1 MRAIGDITHQPR
13 RSKAAIVSSILDQLE
28 RPFLPTSP
36 GGADST
42 NEATVA
48 CFDAILGRVCSK
60 RYLGRRLVGMP

>member
-13 RSKAAIVSSILDQLE
+13 RSKAAYVSSRLNCLE

-36 GGADST
+36 GGADSM

-48 CFDAILGRVCSK
+48 CFDAMFSVCLSK
-60 RYLGRRLVGMP
+60 AVYGWSFGGMS